1 MTLKEYLARK
11 GISQRDFAKRLGITQ
26 PYLSQVLRHTKRFS
40 AELALKVVEIT
51 QKDVTRDEAMFPE
64 FYGFFTPSLQKK

>member
-11 GISQRDFAKRLGITQ
+11 GISQREFAKRLGITQ

-51 QKDVTRDEAMFPE
+51 QNDITRDEAMFPE
-64 FYGFFTPSLQKK
+64 FYGFFTPVSKKR